1 MSEESKDQTWK
12 GKTFR
17 EHVAEIRKVVRP
29 STPEEIDSFAR
40 LLESR
45 AAKAEGGPF
54 RASVLSDS
62 GKATEYT
69 AKSFAELWGK
79 VRSHLL
85 EPEARWLEAEIS
97 WPKFSSKIENSSRN
111 VKRITLSDDGQRL
124 IKSEAIPGLLPP
136 GTEIPADEPDRLS
149 EWLAS
154 LAELLANPLPVEFT
168 DSYYTE
174 AELVKRGVRDEKSF
188 NKHVRETEQE
198 ERWRAWIHDAKGK
211 VAWTKTT
218 KTRTEA
224 EDLLQEQP
232 KFTGEGGVEF
242 LERDIQIKDYPA
254 FIPALHLH
262 GDVIRALEL
271 IERKGKDSPEAK
283 ALELGVRIATFL
295 AEIQTINRAPEILK
309 NTRINRKKPGKGKQK
324 HAKKTEPKSH
334 LQAEIHRII
343 QEGHDAGNRM
353 WPRDVLDQL
362 EKFRMER
369 DHFRKRKDN
378 HRIRHEKDDESLS
391 VLHLR
396 KTVIRLA
403 IKKICKK

>member
-17 EHVAEIRKVVRP
+17 EHVAQIRKVVRP
-29 STPEEIDSFAR
+29 STPEEIDRFGR
-40 LLESR
+40 RLESR

-62 GKATEYT
+62 GESTEYT
-69 AKSFAELWGK
+69 AKSFAELWK
-79 VRSHLL
+79 IVRSHLL

-124 IKSEAIPGLLPP
+124 LKSEAISCPLPP

-154 LAELLANPLPVEFT
+154 LAALLANPLPVEFT

-188 NKHVRETEQE
+188 NRHVRETEQE

-232 KFTGEGGVEF
+232 KFSGEGGVEF

-283 ALELGVRIATFL
+283 ALELGVRIATL
-295 AEIQTINRAPEILK
+295 LSEIQTISRAPEILK
-309 NTRINRKKPGKGKQK
+309 NTRINRKKPGRGKQK

-334 LQAEIHRII
+334 LLAEIRRII
-343 QEGHDAGNRM
+343 QKYYDAGNRV
-353 WPRDVLDQL
+353 PVRKILDGL
-362 EKFRMER
+362 ERFREER
-369 DHFRKRKDN
+369 GERRLRKDSD
-378 HRIRHEKDDESLS
+378 RIKHENDTDSLS
-391 VLHLR
+391 VRHLR
-396 KTVIRLA
+396 QNLIPAIRRE
-403 IKKICKK
+403 IFGE

>member
-1 MSEESKDQTWK
+1 MSEESKDRTWK
-12 GKTFR
+12 GEVFR

-29 STPEEIDSFAR
+29 STPEEIDPFGRR
-40 LLESR
+40 LEDR
-45 AAKAEGGPF
+45 AAKAEGGAF

-69 AKSFAELWGK
+69 AESFAELWGK

-97 WPKFSSKIENSSRN
+97 WPKFSSKIENRARN
-111 VKRITLSDDGQRL
+111 VKRITISYDGQSF
-124 IKSEAIPGLLPP
+124 IKSEAIPCPRPP
-136 GTEIPADEPDRLS
+136 GTERPADEPDRLS
-149 EWLAS
+149 KWLAS
-154 LAELLANPLPVEFT
+154 LGESLSEPLPVEFV

-174 AELVKRGVRDEKSF
+174 EELKKRGVRDEKSF

-218 KTRTEA
+218 RTRTEA
-224 EDLLQEQP
+224 EALLHEQP
-232 KFTGEGGVEF
+232 KFAGEGGVEF
-242 LERDIQIKDYPA
+242 LERDIQIKDHPA
-254 FIPALHLH
+254 FVPALYLH
-262 GDVIRALEL
+262 SDVIRALEL

-283 ALELGVRIATFL
+283 ALELGVRIATLL

-309 NTRINRKKPGKGKQK
+309 STRINRKRPGKGKQK

-353 WPRDVLDQL
+353 WPRHVLDQL
-362 EKFRMER
+362 EDFRMER
-369 DHFRKRKDN
+369 NHFKQRKDN
-378 HRIRHEKDDESLS
+378 HRIRHEDDAESLS
-391 VLHLR
+391 VVYLR
-396 KTVIRLA
+396 RTVIPLA
-403 IKKICKK
+403 IEKICKK